1 MTYDHDYRQL
11 SENGMVY
18 GDFSATD
25 LFAKALF
32 WFSNII
38 NNNYLLSK
46 INYLASVLQQCYHKE
61 KSLYIHFKA
70 LGIFITTE

>member
-46 INYLASVLQQCYHKE
+46 INYLASVL
-61 KSLYIHFKA
+61 
-70 LGIFITTE
+70 